1 MGELGRQL
9 ARVNRAGLLKALTQ
23 AYADEWFAHYNY
35 QFTANAL
42 WGHHSPSTTA
52 LLSRKSVEAF
62 VRTNRLAQRLLQ
74 LGGQPV
80 AKLTDLV
87 EHATDKPF
95 KLPKS
100 MADVHGV
107 LTAVLDAERTSVRT
121 YQRLYRPDPR
131 QGSGDR
137 ITGAAVSRRGGR
149 RGARARAV
157 NRRSSSGHEGH
168 ITRRRASAA
177 LRGSGRRPLFL
188 IDAVSE
194 LIDIRFMTC
203 SVVCRSIHVT
213 QCGSD

>member
-42 WGHHSPSTTA
+42 WGHHSPSTTD
-52 LLSRKSVEAF
+52 LLSRKSAEAF
-62 VRTNRLAQRLLQ
+62 ARTNRLAQRLLQ

-80 AKLTDLV
+80 TKLTDLV

-121 YQRLYRPDPR
+121 YQRLYDRTHAKDPVSALLAQQCLAAVVEGEQELER
-131 QGSGDR
+131 LIGDR
-137 ITGAAVSRRGGR
+137 APEMKGT
-149 RGARARAV
+149 
-157 NRRSSSGHEGH
+157 
-168 ITRRRASAA
+168 
-177 LRGSGRRPLFL
+177 
-188 IDAVSE
+188 
-194 LIDIRFMTC
+194 
-203 SVVCRSIHVT
+203 
-213 QCGSD
+213 